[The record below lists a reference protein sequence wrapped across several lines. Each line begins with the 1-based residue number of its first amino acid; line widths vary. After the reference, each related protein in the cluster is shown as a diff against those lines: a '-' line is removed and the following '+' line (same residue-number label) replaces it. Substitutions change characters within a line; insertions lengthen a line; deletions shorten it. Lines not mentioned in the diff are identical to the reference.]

1 MRLSKKKREEE
12 EIKQEL
18 AVPQKKDGI
27 YLICGLISLAI
38 AVYTLIA
45 IISYIFTWAQDQS
58 TFSND
63 DVFNSLIDVENGGGR
78 IGLYWANFLVS
89 KLFGLGAFIIPFFFF
104 GVALFCLKIKKVK
117 VVRLFFV
124 TIFGCILISVVFS
137 FIFSFTGIDRWF
149 GTGAGGSY
157 GYYINNW
164 LKTMVG
170 VPGTS
175 VILIIA
181 TIGWLIM
188 INRSYIKRIGD
199 KISDVG
205 TKVVDTA
212 KAPFENN
219 PDSSEQAEEE
229 SGEGGDADAEEDTD
243 EGEDDEPE
251 GAEAETETA
260 ASAAAK
266 TNGGRPEPEISLVDN
281 TVKPAAVPLD
291 TTPANEVVEKQSVP
305 EPEVNEPDDVEMEVT
320 GSNEAG
326 LIGHYSEE
334 ELKTL
339 FDPRLELPR
348 YKAPSLDLLE
358 SYKDKWY
365 EVSKDELERNKRQIV
380 NTLSNYKIGIT
391 KISVRIGPTVTLYEI
406 VPAPGVR
413 VSQIKKLEEDIQLSL
428 AAHGVRVVT
437 LPGTNAVGIE
447 VANEKPSIVS
457 MLSCLEFLL
466 AQRKIAETK
475 EARYE
480 LPVAIGKTI
489 KNEVYTFDLTKM
501 PHLLIAGATGQ
512 GKSVGLN
519 ALIASILYTK
529 HPSEVKFVLVDPK
542 RVELSLYSKLE
553 KFFLAKLPDS
563 DDAVITDTKKVVYT
577 LRSLCSEMDS
587 RYELLQKAGV
597 RNIKEYN
604 EKFLQRRLNPLKGH
618 RYLPYIVVVI
628 DEYGDLLLTAGK
640 DIEIPLTRLAQL
652 ARATGIHLVIATQR
666 PTTTIITGNIKAN
679 FPARIAFMVRSS
691 IDSRT
696 ILDETGAN
704 QLIGRGDMLF
714 ATGSD
719 VVRIQ
724 CALIDTK
731 EVEKV
736 VDFISGQV
744 GYASALY
751 LPEVQEDEEDGGG
764 QSSVQV
770 GETDLRKRDELF
782 DDTARL
788 MVISGQAS
796 ASLIQR
802 KMNLGYNRA
811 SRLIDQLEKA
821 GIVGPADG
829 SKPRQVL
836 VPDLI
841 SLDDKLEEIKKEY
854 S

>member
-45 IISYIFTWAQDQS
+45 IISYVFTWAQDQS

-104 GVALFCLKIKKVK
+104 GIALFCLKIKKVK

-124 TIFGCILISVVFS
+124 TMFGCILISVVFS

-164 LKTMVG
+164 LKSMVG
-170 VPGTS
+170 IPGTS

-181 TIGWLIM
+181 TIGWLIT

-212 KAPFENN
+212 KAPFESN
-219 PDSSEQAEEE
+219 PDSPEQSEEE
-229 SGEGGDADAEEDTD
+229 NGDGGDADAEEDIED
-243 EGEDDEPE
+243 GGEDESE
-251 GAEAETETA
+251 IEEAEVEDA
-260 ASAAAK
+260 AVGVKA
-266 TNGGRPEPEISLVDN
+266 NGGRPEPEISLVDN
-281 TVKPAAVPLD
+281 TVKPAVSFAAAS
-291 TTPANEVVEKQSVP
+291 ANEVIEKQSIL
-305 EPEVNEPDDVEMEVT
+305 EPEIKGTDNVEMEVT
-320 GSNEAG
+320 GGNDAG
-326 LIGHYSEE
+326 LTGHYSEE

-358 SYKDKWY
+358 TYKNKWY

-466 AQRKIAETK
+466 AQRKIEETK

-519 ALIASILYTK
+519 AVIASILYTK

-751 LPEVQEDEEDGGG
+751 LPEVQEDNDDDGGG
-764 QSSVQV
+764 QASIQV

-811 SRLIDQLEKA
+811 SRIIDQLERA

>member
-27 YLICGLISLAI
+27 YLICGLISLAV

-58 TFSND
+58 TFSNS

-164 LKTMVG
+164 LKSMVG

-181 TIGWLIM
+181 TIGWLIT

-212 KAPFENN
+212 KAPFESN
-219 PDSSEQAEEE
+219 PDGSEQSEEE
-229 SGEGGDADAEEDTD
+229 SGDGGDADAEEDTD
-243 EGEDDEPE
+243 NGEADEFE
-251 GAEAETETA
+251 SEEAETEDA
-260 ASAAAK
+260 ASFGVKA
-266 TNGGRPEPEISLVDN
+266 NGGRQEPEISLVDN
-281 TVKPAAVPLD
+281 TVKPAVSFAAAS
-291 TTPANEVVEKQSVP
+291 ANEIIEKQSIP
-305 EPEVNEPDDVEMEVT
+305 EPDVEPDNVEMEVT
-320 GSNEAG
+320 GGNAAG
-326 LIGHYSEE
+326 LTGRYSEE

-358 SYKDKWY
+358 SYRDKWY

-466 AQRKIAETK
+466 AQRKIEETK
-475 EARYE
+475 EAKYE

-736 VDFISGQV
+736 VNFISGQV

-751 LPEVQEDEEDGGG
+751 LPEVQEDDDDSG
-764 QSSVQV
+764 QASVQV

-811 SRLIDQLEKA
+811 SKLIDQLEKA
-821 GIVGPADG
+821 GIVGPSDG

>member
-1 MRLSKKKREEE
+1 MRLSKKKREQE

-27 YLICGLISLAI
+27 YLICGLISLAV

-164 LKTMVG
+164 LKSMVG

-181 TIGWLIM
+181 TIGWLIT

-212 KAPFENN
+212 KAPFESN
-219 PDSSEQAEEE
+219 PDGSEQSEEE
-229 SGEGGDADAEEDTD
+229 SGDGGDADNEEDAEE
-243 EGEDDEPE
+243 GEENE
-251 GAEAETETA
+251 FESEEAETKDA
-260 ASAAAK
+260 ASTGVKAK
-266 TNGGRPEPEISLVDN
+266 GGRLEPEISLVDN
-281 TVKPAAVPLD
+281 TVKPAVSFAAAS
-291 TTPANEVVEKQSVP
+291 ANEIIEKQSIP
-305 EPEVNEPDDVEMEVT
+305 EPDINESDNVEMEVT
-320 GSNEAG
+320 GGNGAG
-326 LIGHYSEE
+326 LTGHYSEE

-358 SYKDKWY
+358 SYRDKWY

-466 AQRKIAETK
+466 AQRKIEETK

-480 LPVAIGKTI
+480 LPVAIDKTI

-736 VDFISGQV
+736 VNFISGQV

-751 LPEVQEDEEDGGG
+751 LPEVREDDDDNG
-764 QSSVQV
+764 QVSVQV

-811 SRLIDQLEKA
+811 SKLIDQLEKA
-821 GIVGPADG
+821 GIVGPSDG

>member
-1 MRLSKKKREEE
+1 MRLNKKKREEE

-45 IISYIFTWAQDQS
+45 IISYVFTWAQDQS

-89 KLFGLGAFIIPFFFF
+89 KLFGLGACIIPFFFF
-104 GVALFCLKIKKVK
+104 GIALFCLKIKKVK

-124 TIFGCILISVVFS
+124 TMFGCILISVVFS

-164 LKTMVG
+164 LKSMVG
-170 VPGTS
+170 IPGTS

-181 TIGWLIM
+181 TIGWLIT

-212 KAPFENN
+212 KAPFESN
-219 PDSSEQAEEE
+219 PDSPEQSEEE
-229 SGEGGDADAEEDTD
+229 NGDGGDADAEEDIED
-243 EGEDDEPE
+243 GGEDESE
-251 GAEAETETA
+251 IEEAEVDDA
-260 ASAAAK
+260 AVGVKA
-266 TNGGRPEPEISLVDN
+266 NGGRPEPEISLVDN
-281 TVKPAAVPLD
+281 TVKPAVSFAAAS
-291 TTPANEVVEKQSVP
+291 ANEVIEKQSIL
-305 EPEVNEPDDVEMEVT
+305 EPEIKGTDNVEMEVT
-320 GSNEAG
+320 GGNDAG
-326 LIGHYSEE
+326 LTGHYSEE

-358 SYKDKWY
+358 TYKNKWY

-466 AQRKIAETK
+466 AQRKIEETK

-519 ALIASILYTK
+519 AVIASILYTK

-751 LPEVQEDEEDGGG
+751 LPEVQEDNDDDGGG
-764 QSSVQV
+764 QASVQV

-811 SRLIDQLEKA
+811 SRIIDQLERA

>member
-1 MRLSKKKREEE
+1 M
-12 EIKQEL
+12 
-18 AVPQKKDGI
+18 
-27 YLICGLISLAI
+27 
-38 AVYTLIA
+38 
-45 IISYIFTWAQDQS
+45 
-58 TFSND
+58 
-63 DVFNSLIDVENGGGR
+63 
-78 IGLYWANFLVS
+78 
-89 KLFGLGAFIIPFFFF
+89 
-104 GVALFCLKIKKVK
+104 
-117 VVRLFFV
+117 
-124 TIFGCILISVVFS
+124 
-137 FIFSFTGIDRWF
+137 
-149 GTGAGGSY
+149 
-157 GYYINNW
+157 
-164 LKTMVG
+164 
-170 VPGTS
+170 
-175 VILIIA
+175 
-181 TIGWLIM
+181 
-188 INRSYIKRIGD
+188 
-199 KISDVG
+199 
-205 TKVVDTA
+205 
-212 KAPFENN
+212 
-219 PDSSEQAEEE
+219 
-229 SGEGGDADAEEDTD
+229 
-243 EGEDDEPE
+243 
-251 GAEAETETA
+251 
-260 ASAAAK
+260 
-266 TNGGRPEPEISLVDN
+266 
-281 TVKPAAVPLD
+281 
-291 TTPANEVVEKQSVP
+291 
-305 EPEVNEPDDVEMEVT
+305 
-320 GSNEAG
+320 
-326 LIGHYSEE
+326 
-334 ELKTL
+334 
-339 FDPRLELPR
+339 
-348 YKAPSLDLLE
+348 
-358 SYKDKWY
+358 
-365 EVSKDELERNKRQIV
+365 
-380 NTLSNYKIGIT
+380 
-391 KISVRIGPTVTLYEI
+391 
-406 VPAPGVR
+406 
-413 VSQIKKLEEDIQLSL
+413 
-428 AAHGVRVVT
+428 
-437 LPGTNAVGIE
+437 
-447 VANEKPSIVS
+447 
-457 MLSCLEFLL
+457 
-466 AQRKIAETK
+466 
-475 EARYE
+475 
-480 LPVAIGKTI
+480 
-489 KNEVYTFDLTKM
+489 
-501 PHLLIAGATGQ
+501 
-512 GKSVGLN
+512 
-519 ALIASILYTK
+519 
-529 HPSEVKFVLVDPK
+529 LVDPK

-587 RYELLQKAGV
+587 HYELLQKAGV

-731 EVEKV
+731 EVEKLV
-736 VDFISGQV
+736 NFISGQV

-751 LPEVQEDEEDGGG
+751 LPEVQEDDDDSG
-764 QSSVQV
+764 QASVQV

-811 SRLIDQLEKA
+811 SKLIDQLEKA
-821 GIVGPADG
+821 GIVGPSDG

>member
-1 MRLSKKKREEE
+1 MRLSKKKREQE

-27 YLICGLISLAI
+27 YLICGLISLAV

-164 LKTMVG
+164 LKSMVG

-181 TIGWLIM
+181 TIGWLIT

-212 KAPFENN
+212 KAPFESN
-219 PDSSEQAEEE
+219 PDGSEQSEEE
-229 SGEGGDADAEEDTD
+229 SGDGGDADNEEDAEE
-243 EGEDDEPE
+243 GEENE
-251 GAEAETETA
+251 FESEEAETEDA
-260 ASAAAK
+260 ASIGVKAK
-266 TNGGRPEPEISLVDN
+266 GGRPEPEISLVDN
-281 TVKPAAVPLD
+281 TVKPAVSFAAAS
-291 TTPANEVVEKQSVP
+291 ANEIIEKQSIP
-305 EPEVNEPDDVEMEVT
+305 EPDINESDNVEMEVT
-320 GSNEAG
+320 GGNGAG
-326 LIGHYSEE
+326 LTGHYSEE

-358 SYKDKWY
+358 SYRDKWY

-466 AQRKIAETK
+466 AQRKIEETK

-736 VDFISGQV
+736 VNFISGQV

-751 LPEVQEDEEDGGG
+751 LPEVREDDDDNG
-764 QSSVQV
+764 QVSVQV

-811 SRLIDQLEKA
+811 SKLIDQLEKA
-821 GIVGPADG
+821 GIVGPSDG

>member
-45 IISYIFTWAQDQS
+45 IISYVFTWAQDQS

-63 DVFNSLIDVENGGGR
+63 DVFNSLIDVENGGGK

-104 GVALFCLKIKKVK
+104 GIALFCLKIKKVK

-124 TIFGCILISVVFS
+124 TMFGCILISVVFS

-164 LKTMVG
+164 LKSMVG
-170 VPGTS
+170 IPGTS

-181 TIGWLIM
+181 TIGWLIT

-212 KAPFENN
+212 KAPFESN
-219 PDSSEQAEEE
+219 PDSPEQSEEE
-229 SGEGGDADAEEDTD
+229 NGDGGDADAEEDIED
-243 EGEDDEPE
+243 GGEDESE
-251 GAEAETETA
+251 IEEAEVDDA
-260 ASAAAK
+260 AVGVKA
-266 TNGGRPEPEISLVDN
+266 NGGRPEPEISLVDN
-281 TVKPAAVPLD
+281 TVKPAVSFAAAS
-291 TTPANEVVEKQSVP
+291 ANEVIEKQSIL
-305 EPEVNEPDDVEMEVT
+305 EPEIKGTDNVEMEVT
-320 GSNEAG
+320 GGNDAG
-326 LIGHYSEE
+326 LTGHYSEE

-358 SYKDKWY
+358 TYKNKWY

-466 AQRKIAETK
+466 AQRKIEETK

-519 ALIASILYTK
+519 AVIASILYTK

-751 LPEVQEDEEDGGG
+751 LPEVQEDNDDDGGG
-764 QSSVQV
+764 QASVQV

-811 SRLIDQLEKA
+811 SRIIDQLERA

>member
-1 MRLSKKKREEE
+1 MRLNKKKREEE

-45 IISYIFTWAQDQS
+45 IISYVFTWAQDQS

-63 DVFNSLIDVENGGGR
+63 DVFNSLIDVENGGGK

-104 GVALFCLKIKKVK
+104 GIALFCLKIKKVK

-124 TIFGCILISVVFS
+124 TMFGCILISVVFS

-164 LKTMVG
+164 LKSMVG
-170 VPGTS
+170 IPGTS

-181 TIGWLIM
+181 TIGWLIT

-212 KAPFENN
+212 KAPFESN
-219 PDSSEQAEEE
+219 PDSPEQSEEE
-229 SGEGGDADAEEDTD
+229 NGDGGDADAEEDIED
-243 EGEDDEPE
+243 GGEDESE
-251 GAEAETETA
+251 IEEAEVDDA
-260 ASAAAK
+260 AVGVKA
-266 TNGGRPEPEISLVDN
+266 NGGRPEPEISLVDN
-281 TVKPAAVPLD
+281 TVKPAVSFAAAS
-291 TTPANEVVEKQSVP
+291 ANEVIEKQSIL
-305 EPEVNEPDDVEMEVT
+305 EPEIKGTDNVEMEVT
-320 GSNEAG
+320 GGNDAG
-326 LIGHYSEE
+326 LTGHYSEE

-358 SYKDKWY
+358 TYKNKWY

-466 AQRKIAETK
+466 AQRKIEETK

-519 ALIASILYTK
+519 AVIASILYTK

-751 LPEVQEDEEDGGG
+751 LPEVQEDNDDDGGG
-764 QSSVQV
+764 QASVQV

-811 SRLIDQLEKA
+811 SRIIDQLERA

>member
-1 MRLSKKKREEE
+1 MRLSKKKIEEE

-18 AVPQKKDGI
+18 AVPKKKDGI
-27 YLICGLISLAI
+27 YLICGLVSLAI

-45 IISYIFTWAQDQS
+45 IISYVFTWAQDQS
-58 TFSND
+58 VFAGD
-63 DVFNSLIDVENGGGR
+63 DVFNSLIDVENGGGK

-104 GVALFCLKIKKVK
+104 GVALFCLKIKRVK
-117 VVRLFFV
+117 LVRLFFV
-124 TIFGCILISVVFS
+124 TIFGCILLSVVFS

-175 VILIIA
+175 VILVIA

-205 TKVVDTA
+205 AKVVDTA
-212 KAPFENN
+212 KAPFEPSENESGD
-219 PDSSEQAEEE
+219 DSDNGASGDEDN
-229 SGEGGDADAEEDTD
+229 SGEGAENEEENLD
-243 EGEDDEPE
+243 EKDNSNPLGRPLNPE
-251 GAEAETETA
+251 RRDPKITLVNDLAA
-260 ASAAAK
+260 ASASETVESETMASDAAESSPVV
-266 TNGGRPEPEISLVDN
+266 GGSS
-281 TVKPAAVPLD
+281 A
-291 TTPANEVVEKQSVP
+291 
-305 EPEVNEPDDVEMEVT
+305 DDVEMEIKGGKESET
-320 GSNEAG
+320 D
-326 LIGHYSEE
+326 LKGHYSED

-348 YKAPSLDLLE
+348 YKAPTLDLLE
-358 SYKDKWY
+358 DYKDKWY
-365 EVSKDELERNKRQIV
+365 EVSRDELERNKRKIV
-380 NTLSNYKIGIT
+380 YTLSNYKIGIT

-447 VANEKPSIVS
+447 VANEKPSVVS
-457 MLSCLEFLL
+457 MSSCLEYLL
-466 AQRKIAETK
+466 SQKLTEGTK
-475 EARYE
+475 EFSYE
-480 LPVAIGKTI
+480 LPIAIGKNI

-519 ALIASILYTK
+519 AIIASILYTK

-563 DDAVITDTKKVVYT
+563 DEAVITDTKKVVYT
-577 LRSLCSEMDS
+577 LRSLCSEMDE

-604 EKFLQRRLNPLKGH
+604 EKFLKRRLNPMKGH
-618 RYLPYIVVVI
+618 RYLPYIVVI
-628 DEYGDLLLTAGK
+628 MDEYGDLLLTAGK

-714 ATGSD
+714 ATGND
-719 VVRIQ
+719 LIRIQ

-736 VDFISGQV
+736 VNFISGQV
-744 GYASALY
+744 GYATALY
-751 LPEVQEDEEDGGG
+751 LPEVQEDDSDDGNA
-764 QSSVQV
+764 SMQV
-770 GETDLRKRDELF
+770 GETDLRKRDDLF